1 MADDENAFDVL
12 QRMLREWGLEELAP
26 EVLRLLQDG
35 YTQEQASLLIQD
47 TDAYK
52 RRFQG
57 NDLRRKAGLAAL
69 SPGEYLATEAS
80 YRRIMESAGLPAGF
94 YDQPSDF
101 ASWIGSDVAPTEVQT
116 RVNLATDAAMSL
128 DAGTK
133 QAFWD
138 YYRVGE
144 NDLAAFFLD
153 RDRALPHIQNTA
165 RAAKLGGYGYTQ
177 GVGLSQAEAERLATS
192 SIGDADLRGTL
203 GTAIDVS
210 RDAGRQLQLGGCV

>member
-1 MADDENAFDVL
+1 
-12 QRMLREWGLEELAP
+12 
-26 EVLRLLQDG
+26 
-35 YTQEQASLLIQD
+35 
-47 TDAYK
+47 
-52 RRFQG
+52 
-57 NDLRRKAGLAAL
+57 
-69 SPGEYLATEAS
+69 
-80 YRRIMESAGLPAGF
+80 
-94 YDQPSDF
+94 
-101 ASWIGSDVAPTEVQT
+101 
-116 RVNLATDAAMSL
+116 MSL

-210 RDAGRQLQLGGCV
+210 RDAGKLGQIYGDNYNLADASNELFFADTNAKRKRERLSDRERGQFAGQSGIGRGSLGQQSSY